1 GGPRGG
7 AGQLKA
13 ARRCAW
19 SRTPTTE
26 VNSLLDERAHRKV
39 LLLAAL
45 EELLDAHPGEQAQV
59 TAQGF
64 AQGLG
69 GGVGVGVGPARRL
82 GDDLVDDAQFQ
93 EVGGGELER
102 LGGALLLAGV
112 IPQDRRA
119 PCGRAHSVHDD
130 LELSGRVS
138 TDDVETLYR
147 A

>member
-1 GGPRGG
+1 MRTRGRGPGPARPRRSRDRAGRAAPGGG
-7 AGQLKA
+7 ACHVKYS
-13 ARRCAW
+13 
-19 SRTPTTE
+19 SRFPLNRTSTTE

-59 TAQGF
+59 AAQGF

-102 LGGALLLAGV
+102 LGGALLLARV
-112 IPQDRRA
+112 LPQ
-119 PCGRAHSVHDD
+119 
-130 LELSGRVS
+130 
-138 TDDVETLYR
+138 
-147 A
+147 